1 MLLSVENLRK
11 TFSGTPVLHGIDL
24 EIEKGNEETWSRS
37 SGRADRERPRFY
49 VA

>member
-24 EIEKGNEETWSRS
+24 EVEKGGCCRDH
-37 SGRADRERPRFY
+37 RAERIGKDHASTLP
-49 VA
+49 